1 MSDDLSPN
9 LDLDRLLG
17 RIEDVVLDCPRKY
30 TAEQAAELAGQS
42 IDEARQ
48 LWHSLGFA
56 GAAEDDV
63 VYTDADVDAMRL
75 VKELTSVGVDDAELR
90 SSMTRFFGQTFS
102 RLAAMEGQI
111 LMEFLVADPEMLGS
125 TEGPF
130 ARAGEVLPVLEKL
143 QNYVWRRQLASYLS
157 RSAAT
162 YVGGGGGTE
171 QLTVGFADLAGFTA
185 LTRRLSE
192 KELRELLEVFEA
204 TAGEVVAL
212 SHGRMI
218 KTIGDEVLF
227 TAENAQHGAEIAL
240 QLLEAAERD
249 ADIPP
254 LRIGL
259 AAGPVV
265 RRMGDVY
272 GATVNIASRL
282 TKHCRPGNV
291 LVDRTVCDALAGVP
305 EYELT
310 SLRPAEVRGYNRLRS
325 WRLRRK
331 AR

>member
-30 TAEQAAELAGQS
+30 TAEQAAGLAGQS
-42 IDEARQ
+42 IDGARQ

-56 GAAEDDV
+56 DAAEDDV
-63 VYTDADVDAMRL
+63 TYTDADVDAMRL
-75 VKELTSVGVDDAELR
+75 VQQLTSLGVDDAELR

-111 LMEFLVADPEMLGS
+111 FMEFLVATPEIFGS
-125 TEGPF
+125 EEGPS
-130 ARAGEVLPVLEKL
+130 ALAGEVLPVVEKL

-157 RSAAT
+157 RAAAA
-162 YVGGGGGTE
+162 YVGDDGGTE

-192 KELRELLEVFEA
+192 KDLGELLEVFEA

-240 QLLEAAERD
+240 QLLEAAGE

-282 TKHCRPGNV
+282 TKLCRPGNV
-291 LVDRTVCDALAGVP
+291 LVDRTVCDAIADSP
-305 EYELT
+305 RYELT
-310 SLRPAEVRGYNRLRS
+310 PLRPAEVRGYNRLRS